1 VFLILYGEDG
11 CTLTLTLHWCHVR
24 FSSPPLLA
32 AREKIKGLSFD
43 THSDTRTSIV
53 DNQSSGIFLSANFV
67 LATTRPLFHAGN
79 IAMDYFAAVRA
90 FINAAELLSF
100 SKTAHEMA
108 VKTSTISRY
117 VSELEKDLGIALFNR
132 STRGLVLTEGGRL
145 FREHAMIALQAL
157 DDARQVTS
165 SLNLT
170 PQGVLRV
177 TMPSAFGRRH
187 IVPHLPAFMTR
198 YPDIDLDIVSTD
210 ETLNMIEVGID
221 VAIRIGV
228 LPDSSLMAKRI
239 APHRRIV
246 CGSPAYFQRS
256 GMPHVPEDLTAHD
269 TLRLSLLPDDKWS
282 FTRVADAQVSPE
294 QVQVQVE
301 LQGRLRA
308 DDSEAVL
315 ELAVAGCG
323 LALLPTWL
331 ASKALREGHLQHVLP
346 EWEARTGRAEPAV
359 WAVYPPKK
367 IVSSKVRAFVDFYAE
382 MFGEPPYWDD
392 DLALAL
398 KP

>member
-1 VFLILYGEDG
+1 
-11 CTLTLTLHWCHVR
+11 
-24 FSSPPLLA
+24 
-32 AREKIKGLSFD
+32 
-43 THSDTRTSIV
+43 
-53 DNQSSGIFLSANFV
+53 
-67 LATTRPLFHAGN
+67 
-79 IAMDYFAAVRA
+79 MDYFAAVRA
-90 FINAAELLSF
+90 FICAAELQSF
-100 SKTAHEMA
+100 SKTANEMA

-132 STRGLVLTEGGRL
+132 STRGLVLTEGGKL
-145 FREHAMIALQAL
+145 FREHALVALQAL
-157 DDARQVTS
+157 DDARQITS

-170 PQGVLRV
+170 PQGLLRV
-177 TMPSAFGRRH
+177 TMPSAFGRQH
-187 IVPHLPAFMTR
+187 IVPHLPAFMRR

-210 ETLNMIEVGID
+210 EKLNMIEASID

-228 LPDSSLMAKRI
+228 LADSSLMAKRI

-246 CGSPAYFQRS
+246 CGSPAYFERS
-256 GMPHVPEDLTAHD
+256 GMPRLPDDLAAHD
-269 TLRLSLLPDDKWS
+269 VLRLPLLPNDKWS
-282 FTRVADAQVSPE
+282 FTRVVDAQASP
-294 QVQVQVE
+294 VQVE

-331 ASKALREGHLQHVLP
+331 AATALREGRLQHALP

-367 IVSSKVRAFVDFYAE
+367 VVSSKVRAFVDFYAE
-382 MFGEPPYWDD
+382 VIGEPPYWDD
-392 DLALAL
+392 GLAQELL
-398 KP
+398 R

>member
-1 VFLILYGEDG
+1 
-11 CTLTLTLHWCHVR
+11 
-24 FSSPPLLA
+24 
-32 AREKIKGLSFD
+32 
-43 THSDTRTSIV
+43 
-53 DNQSSGIFLSANFV
+53 
-67 LATTRPLFHAGN
+67 
-79 IAMDYFAAVRA
+79 MDYFAAVRA
-90 FINAAELLSF
+90 FVCAAELQSF
-100 SKTAHEMA
+100 SKTAVEMA

-117 VSELEKDLGIALFNR
+117 VSALENDLGIALFNR

-145 FREHAMIALQAL
+145 FREHAMVALQAL

-198 YPDIDLDIVSTD
+198 YPDIDLDMVSTD

-221 VAIRIGV
+221 LAIRIGA
-228 LPDSSLMAKRI
+228 LSDSSLMAKRI

-246 CGSPAYFQRS
+246 CGSPAYLQRS
-256 GMPHVPEDLTAHD
+256 STPNVPEDLSAHD
-269 TLRLSLLPDDKWS
+269 TLRLSLLPDDTWS
-282 FTRVADAQVSPE
+282 FTRRANAKRSSEQTQVP
-294 QVQVQVE
+294 VQ

-331 ASKALREGHLQHVLP
+331 ASTALREGRLLHVLP
-346 EWEARTGRAEPAV
+346 EWEARTGRAEPAI

-367 IVSSKVRAFVDFYAE
+367 IVSSKVRAFVAYYAE
-382 MFGEPPYWDD
+382 VIGEPPYWDD
-392 DLALAL
+392 GLALEL
-398 KP
+398 QT